1 MATLADALRGYQ
13 PPTTSALAD
22 PIKEH
27 FRTLPQQL
35 ETNQR
40 AMDKT
45 MGGMFEMDIA
55 TGKPN
60 PNYDPQA
67 MNEFTTQYLPAVMGS
82 YLPSTPLKPNIEV
95 GTRYVRDFIG
105 GLAEKTPKKIEDFMG
120 SSALIMPWDST
131 SRNYAIKSI
140 SGEALPRNVVT
151 HGGQDYARDLA
162 HIEQGVG
169 GASNLEIAKR
179 IRDRD
184 AQARIENLKAGGTG
198 NIIHLPTTMGEG
210 GEHFSVMPSEALLG
224 LIEAREPSKKF
235 IKELDESIRNFPIA
249 KKTSKGRVVTQPFTK
264 FAGLGTEEGRMQLY
278 SGEGI
283 ESTAG
288 ELRKAFVNRA
298 GLKGNQEYLGYN
310 MEDLIA
316 ALRDPALVGV
326 PKGYIGNTILQ
337 TGESGMHLRPSRNP
351 TYSTDF
357 TADYMGTLGENVPVE
372 ALFPKTFGKVSKE
385 MANRTGDVRTM
396 TLGALEKRKEKISE
410 LIDQQA
416 VDNYYKYLESIKKN
430 K

>member
-95 GTRYVRDFIG
+95 GPRYVRDFIG

>member
-1 MATLADALRGYQ
+1 MATLAEVLRGYQ

-45 MGGMFEMDIA
+45 MGGMYKTDFM
-55 TGKPN
+55 GKPN
-60 PNYDPQA
+60 PNYYPEA
-67 MNEFTTQYLPAVMGS
+67 MSEFTQNYMPTVMGS
-82 YLPSTPLKPNIEV
+82 FLPSTPLKPNLEV
-95 GTRYVRDFIG
+95 GTRYARDFIG
-105 GLAEKTPKKIEDFMG
+105 GLAEKVPRKIEDFMG
-120 SSALIMPWDST
+120 SSAMIMPWDST
-131 SRNYAIKSI
+131 SRNYAVKSI
-140 SGEALPRNVVT
+140 SGEALPRNVLT

-184 AQARIENLKAGGTG
+184 TQARIENLRAGGTG
-198 NIIHLPTTMGEG
+198 NIIHLPSTMGEG
-210 GEHFSVMPSEALLG
+210 GEHFSVMPTEALLG
-224 LIEAREPSKKF
+224 IIEAREPSKKF
-235 IKELDESIRNFPIA
+235 IKELDQSIRNFPIA
-249 KKTSKGRVVTQPFTK
+249 KQTSQGRVVTQPFTK
-264 FAGLGTEEGRMQLY
+264 FAGLGTEEGKMQLY
-278 SGEGI
+278 SGEGLG
-283 ESTAG
+283 STAG

-310 MEDLIA
+310 IEDLIA

-326 PKGYIGNTILQ
+326 PKGYVGNTILQ
-337 TGESGMHLRPSRNP
+337 TGEGGMHLRPSKNP

-372 ALFPKTFGKVSKE
+372 VLFPKTFGKVSQE
-385 MANRTGDVRTM
+385 MAGRKGDVRNM

-410 LIDQQA
+410 LIDQQV
-416 VDNYYKYLESIKKN
+416 VDNYYKHLEDINKN

>member
-13 PPTTSALAD
+13 PPTTSALGD
-22 PIKEH
+22 PIVEH

-35 ETNQR
+35 ATNQR

-45 MGGMFEMDIA
+45 MAGMYQTDIM
-55 TGKPN
+55 GKPN
-60 PNYDPQA
+60 PNYYPEA
-67 MNEFTTQYLPAVMGS
+67 IGEFTQKYMPNVMGS
-82 YLPSTPLKPNIEV
+82 FLPTTPLKPNLEV
-95 GTRYVRDFIG
+95 GTRYVREYMG
-105 GLAEKTPKKIEDFMG
+105 GLAEKVPRKIEDFMG
-120 SSALIMPWDST
+120 SSAMIMPWDST

-140 SGEALPRNVVT
+140 SGETLPRDVIT

-162 HIEQGVG
+162 HIQQGVG

-198 NIIHLPTTMGEG
+198 NIVHLPTTMGEG
-210 GEHFSVMPSEALLG
+210 GEHFSVMPAEALLG
-224 LIEAREPSKKF
+224 IIETRVPSKKF
-235 IKELDESIRNFPIA
+235 IKELDQSIRNFPIA
-249 KKTSKGRVVTQPFTK
+249 KQTSQGRVVTQPFTK

-278 SGEGI
+278 SGEGLD
-283 ESTAG
+283 STAG

-310 MEDLIA
+310 IEDLIA
-316 ALRDPALVGV
+316 ALRDPALVNV
-326 PKGYIGNTILQ
+326 PKGYVGNTILQ
-337 TGESGMHLRPSRNP
+337 TDKGGMHLRPSKNP

-357 TADYMGTLGENVPVE
+357 TADYMGTLGQSVPVE
-372 ALFPKTFGKVSKE
+372 VLFPKTFSKVSQE
-385 MANRTGDVRTM
+385 MANRKGDVRTM

-410 LIDQQA
+410 LIDQQV
-416 VDNYYKYLESIKKN
+416 VDNYYKHLEQLKN
-430 K
+430 SGN